1 MLYGEKA
8 MKKFVFI
15 LVIFLLTAS
24 ISISK
29 PAYKGYEG
37 KERHSNI
44 LEHVDID
51 LEDGNLIITPEDADE
66 PVVEITSKYE
76 LYIDGLHIETNAG
89 QRVLIVEYYDLFN
102 EIVREAK
109 IIGMEGAKIGV
120 EGAALGISA
129 VAKAFKL
136 ISDDYDTEDLER
148 EIEKEAEK
156 LELKAEVLE
165 KKAEIIE
172 DMGEEF
178 EQLHLELKDSI
189 DELSELEW
197 F

>member
-1 MLYGEKA
+1 MRN
-8 MKKFVFI
+8 FVFI
-15 LVIFLLTAS
+15 LTTFLLTAS
-24 ISISK
+24 LSISK

-37 KERHSNI
+37 KDKHSNI

-51 LEDGNLIITPEDADE
+51 LEAGNLIITPEDADE

-76 LYIDGLHIETNAG
+76 LYIDGLHIETNAR
-89 QRVLIVEYYDLFN
+89 QRVLIVGYYDLFN
-102 EIVREAK
+102 EIITEAK
-109 IIGMEGAKIGV
+109 KIGIEGAKIGV

-136 ISDDYDTEDLER
+136 ISDDYNSEDLER

-156 LELKAEVLE
+156 IEMKAEVLE
-165 KKAEIIE
+165 KKAEVLE

-178 EQLHLELKDSI
+178 EQLHLELKESI